1 MCMFVKNNQEKP
13 SDIVLRKV
21 FEKRGSTLFQ
31 STVSEVYISRME
43 KSKSKI
49 SLNDTFSVQISKES
63 RKSARFHL
71 ELNLCRFFF
80 LNIAQ
85 EFCGILWTRYSQ
97 QKTL

>member
-1 MCMFVKNNQEKP
+1 MFPRTTQHWKNNQEKP

-63 RKSARFHL
+63 RKSARFH
-71 ELNLCRFFF
+71 
-80 LNIAQ
+80 
-85 EFCGILWTRYSQ
+85 
-97 QKTL
+97 